1 MSPEAAPSEALAFL
15 SERYKAVGIDH
26 AISLAKIREEDWA
39 NEWKQYFKPLEIGE
53 RLVIRPTWEKY
64 DNRDGRA
71 VLSIDPGMAFGTG
84 GHATTRLC
92 LEVMEHFIT
101 PETNFLDLGCGS
113 GILSIAALLLGANSA
128 TGVDIDALAVKTAQE
143 NGALNGFGPPR
154 YQILQGNLADR
165 VQGSFQVIAAN
176 IVADVILI
184 FCPQVAAYLK
194 SGGVFIASGIID
206 SREKEVV
213 DALEKYGFQKVNRIV
228 AGGKERYHSVYNGLH
243 AIEDCTFVYIHD
255 GARPF
260 LTQEILLRARE
271 AVREYHACVVGMPVK
286 DTIKISD
293 KEGFGVQTPDRSLVW
308 QVQTRLFNVKIT

>member
-1 MSPEAAPSEALAFL
+1 MEWTEVTITVNADQIDMAGDIAQMVVPYGIYIEDYSHLEEEAKEIAHIDLIDEALLAKDRTKALVHIYLSPEAAPSEALAFL

-26 AISLAKIREEDWA
+26 EISLAKIREEDWA

-206 SREKEVV
+206 SREKEVT
-213 DALEKYGFQKVNRIV
+213 DALEQYGFQITQRRED
-228 AGGKERYHSVYNGLH
+228 GGWICL
-243 AIEDCTFVYIHD
+243 
-255 GARPF
+255 
-260 LTQEILLRARE
+260 
-271 AVREYHACVVGMPVK
+271 ACRQK
-286 DTIKISD
+286 
-293 KEGFGVQTPDRSLVW
+293 Q
-308 QVQTRLFNVKIT
+308 

>member
-1 MSPEAAPSEALAFL
+1 MEWTEVTITVNADQIDMAGDIAQMVVPYGIYIEDYSHLEEEAKEIAHIDLIDEALLAKDRTKALVHIYLSPEAAPSEALAFL

-176 IVADVILI
+176 IVADIILI

-213 DALEKYGFQKVNRIV
+213 DALEKYGFQITQRRED
-228 AGGKERYHSVYNGLH
+228 GGW
-243 AIEDCTFVYIHD
+243 IC
-255 GARPF
+255 
-260 LTQEILLRARE
+260 
-271 AVREYHACVVGMPVK
+271 
-286 DTIKISD
+286 
-293 KEGFGVQTPDRSLVW
+293 LVCR
-308 QVQTRLFNVKIT
+308 QKQ

>member
-1 MSPEAAPSEALAFL
+1 MEWTEVTITVNADQIDMAGDIAQMVVPYGIYIEDYSHLEEEAKEIAHIDLIDEALLAKDRTKALVHIYLSPEAAPSEALAFL

-213 DALEKYGFQKVNRIV
+213 DALEKYGFQITQRRED
-228 AGGKERYHSVYNGLH
+228 GGW
-243 AIEDCTFVYIHD
+243 IC
-255 GARPF
+255 
-260 LTQEILLRARE
+260 
-271 AVREYHACVVGMPVK
+271 
-286 DTIKISD
+286 
-293 KEGFGVQTPDRSLVW
+293 LVCR
-308 QVQTRLFNVKIT
+308 QKQ